1 MGAILIAIFIGDH
14 PKLFPE
20 SRHQI
25 MRIDKAYPDE
35 QQLRTDLEEMLN
47 GTIRRLQVKR
57 VDLVNNS
64 CVVDVRF
71 TINDSSS
78 DSN

>member
-1 MGAILIAIFIGDH
+1 
-14 PKLFPE
+14 
-20 SRHQI
+20 
-25 MRIDKAYPDE
+25 MRLDKAYTDE
-35 QQLRTDLEEMLN
+35 QELNTDLEEMLN

-71 TINDSSS
+71 TINDSSTES
-78 DSN
+78 K

>member
-1 MGAILIAIFIGDH
+1 MGAILVAIFIGDH
-14 PKLFPE
+14 PNLFPA

-25 MRIDKAYPDE
+25 MRLDKAYTDE
-35 QQLRTDLEEMLN
+35 QELNTDLEEMLN

-71 TINDSSS
+71 TINDSSTES
-78 DSN
+78 K